1 MYGWTMAFVVKVKI
15 APHDANEV
23 IEMVGW
29 LRYKPKAFE
38 ANFAKTLLHIV
49 ALYVSL
55 TRAGI

>member
-1 MYGWTMAFVVKVKI
+1 MASVVKVKI
-15 APHDANEV
+15 APRDANEV

-29 LRYKPKAFE
+29 LCYKPKAFK
-38 ANFAKTLLHIV
+38 ANFAKTPLHMV

>member
-1 MYGWTMAFVVKVKI
+1 MYGWTMASVVKVKI

-38 ANFAKTLLHIV
+38 ANFAKTLLHMV
-49 ALYVSL
+49 ARYTQV
-55 TRAGI
+55 